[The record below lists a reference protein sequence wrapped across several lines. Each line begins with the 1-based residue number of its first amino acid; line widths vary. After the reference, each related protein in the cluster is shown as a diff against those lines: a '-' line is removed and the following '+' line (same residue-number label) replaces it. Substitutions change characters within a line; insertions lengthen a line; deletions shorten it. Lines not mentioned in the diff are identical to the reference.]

1 MRTGVA
7 FDDVLAAAQAGA
19 AWAFE
24 VLYRDL
30 SPVVTGYLR
39 LHGAAEPDDLAS
51 ETFLGVFTGLA
62 GFSGDE
68 DALRSWV
75 FTIAHRRLIDD
86 WRRRSRRPQLTDDAG
101 DLTLLP
107 GGDAED
113 DALMRVGTE
122 DVHRMCAGLPDD
134 QRSVLLLRVL
144 ADLTVEQVAS
154 VMGRSVG
161 SVKAL
166 QRRGLRTLRERL
178 EKLVR
183 RNFRHPRTPGG
194 PAGDDRGEMTTAAD
208 DSAVEDAFEA
218 ILAGRPVPE
227 GAAGLAAFT
236 EAVRA
241 SATRPGRPN
250 AALAELLATGLLTD
264 QSSPSVRTAT
274 SAGSAPERRRPRVRT
289 RRRPAMIFSALIAK
303 FLSAGAVAQAATGAT
318 VAVVAFTGVGAVGA
332 LPDPVQDTF
341 ATVVAEITPLEPPTC
356 AEETTEEVVPEET
369 VAEEVETTEE
379 VPEDPREDAEAAA
392 ARPWRPRSGHGP
404 SRDRPTASR
413 SAPGSARARR
423 SE

>member
-1 MRTGVA
+1 MRTGIA

-68 DALRSWV
+68 DDLRSWV

-86 WRRRSRRPQLTDDAG
+86 WRRRSRRPQVTDDAG

-113 DALMRVGTE
+113 DALIRVGAE
-122 DVHRMCAGLPDD
+122 EVHRMCAGLPDD

-144 ADLTVEQVAS
+144 ADLTVEQVAG

-166 QRRGLRTLRERL
+166 QRRGLRTLRDRL
-178 EKLVR
+178 EKPAEKTSGVR
-183 RNFRHPRTPGG
+183 
-194 PAGDDRGEMTTAAD
+194 
-208 DSAVEDAFEA
+208 
-218 ILAGRPVPE
+218 VPL
-227 GAAGLAAFT
+227 G
-236 EAVRA
+236 V
-241 SATRPGRPN
+241 
-250 AALAELLATGLLTD
+250 
-264 QSSPSVRTAT
+264 
-274 SAGSAPERRRPRVRT
+274 
-289 RRRPAMIFSALIAK
+289 RPAM
-303 FLSAGAVAQAATGAT
+303 
-318 VAVVAFTGVGAVGA
+318 TGV
-332 LPDPVQDTF
+332 
-341 ATVVAEITPLEPPTC
+341 
-356 AEETTEEVVPEET
+356 
-369 VAEEVETTEE
+369 
-379 VPEDPREDAEAAA
+379 R
-392 ARPWRPRSGHGP
+392 
-404 SRDRPTASR
+404 
-413 SAPGSARARR
+413 
-423 SE
+423 